1 MMGLDTGLRP
11 VEVARLQVD
20 WVHLSDGTLHIPR
33 EDAAKSD
40 KTWKVQFTEKSS
52 RIVKKWI
59 RQRGA
64 LPKYDDSDRLWL
76 TREGNPYSSGPLS
89 RNLRNVMD
97 EAGIEYEDRNISWYS
112 LRHSLGTYLA
122 LTADS
127 IEEVRQQMRHKR
139 IESTLRYLD
148 PPGENVEA
156 HLDLIN

>member
-1 MMGLDTGLRP
+1 
-11 VEVARLQVD
+11 
-20 WVHLSDGTLHIPR
+20 
-33 EDAAKSD
+33 
-40 KTWKVQFTEKSS
+40 
-52 RIVKKWI
+52 
-59 RQRGA
+59 
-64 LPKYDDSDRLWL
+64 
-76 TREGNPYSSGPLS
+76 
-89 RNLRNVMD
+89 MD